1 MPSFQTNANA
11 DWQDAGRSPRVTGEE
26 IMPQGARVW
35 WVRTGL
41 GAVLCLGTVGCMGT
55 GKSPPPRIGS
65 SGATNKPTTL
75 PPPGLPGIQPISAT
89 TPAPGGPNPRPA
101 APNTFTGGVGATG
114 AVQPA
119 GGFAAH
125 PAGVQPV
132 ARAGGPPVAPV
143 GVPSTAPA
151 LLPPSAPVGTGQLPP
166 PSLDPPTAQRS
177 MGASPPPPT
186 LDPIAPPPPPSSV
199 VSGSNYSP
207 IAPISPPQPFPAPV
221 PVNVTTSQ
229 GAQYGTP

>member
-1 MPSFQTNANA
+1 MPPFQTNANA

-65 SGATNKPTTL
+65 NANTNKPTTL

-89 TPAPGGPNPRPA
+89 TPPANTRTAPPGQ
-101 APNTFTGGVGATG
+101 NTFTGGVGATG

-119 GGFAAH
+119 GGVPPGA
-125 PAGVQPV
+125 QPV
-132 ARAGGPPVAPV
+132 GRTGGQPVAPV
-143 GVPSTAPA
+143 GVPSAGPVPLQPT
-151 LLPPSAPVGTGQLPP
+151 APVGAGQLPLPAFDPP
-166 PSLDPPTAQRS
+166 PSVAPTAR
-177 MGASPPPPT
+177 GFGGSPPAPT
-186 LDPIAPPPPPSSV
+186 LDPIAPPPPPNPV
-199 VSGSNYSP
+199 VTGSNYSP
-207 IAPISPPQPFPAPV
+207 VAPVAPPQAPPL
-221 PVNVTTSQ
+221 PVNVTTSP
-229 GAQYGTP
+229 QYGTP